1 MTMKTLPR
9 PKSSQVSMRTKDL
22 MEVPPSVVPEDTTID
37 EAASAMWEGNIGSVI
52 VVDKAGV
59 MVGILTERD
68 VLFSVTKAL
77 TGKGVPVSSIMSKTS
92 LKASPNENI
101 VTAVDRMTKAN
112 VRHLPVVDKE
122 GKPLGMISMRDAMS
136 ISEPLL
142 KFVLHSTRK
151 AKHIEETGEPT
162 ETPD

>member
-1 MTMKTLPR
+1 MK
-9 PKSSQVSMRTKDL
+9 TKDL
-22 MEVPPSVVPEDTTID
+22 MEVPPTVISESATID

-52 VVDKAGV
+52 IVDKDGV

-68 VLFSVTKAL
+68 VLFSVTKSL
-77 TGKGVPVSSIMSKTS
+77 TGKGIPVSSIMSKTS

-112 VRHLPVVDKE
+112 VRHLPVVTKE
-122 GKPLGMISMRDAMS
+122 GVPVGMISMRDAMS

-142 KFVLHSTRK
+142 KFVLNSARK
-151 AKHIEETGEPT
+151 SRQDTEP
-162 ETPD
+162 ESS

>member
-1 MTMKTLPR
+1 VRVRTLPR
-9 PKSSQVSMRTKDL
+9 AKSSRVSMKTKDL
-22 MEVPPSVVPEDTTID
+22 MEVPPTVVPEDATID

-68 VLFSVTKAL
+68 VLFSVTKSL
-77 TGKGVPVSSIMSKTS
+77 TGKGIPVSSIMSKTS

-101 VTAVDRMTKAN
+101 VTAVDRMTRAN
-112 VRHLPVVDKE
+112 VRHLPVVSKE
-122 GKPLGMISMRDAMS
+122 GVPLGMISMRDAMS

-142 KFVLHSTRK
+142 KFVLNSARK
-151 AKHIEETGEPT
+151 QQAGAETEAS
-162 ETPD
+162 

>member
-1 MTMKTLPR
+1 MPK
-9 PKSSQVSMRTKDL
+9 PKSSQVSMKTKDL
-22 MEVPPSVVPEDTTID
+22 MEVPPTVVPEDTTID
-37 EAASAMWEGNIGSVI
+37 EAASVMWEGNIGSVI

-68 VLFSVTKAL
+68 VLFSVTKSL

-101 VTAVDRMTKAN
+101 ITAVDRMTKAN
-112 VRHLPVVDKE
+112 VRHLPVVSKE
-122 GKPLGMISMRDAMS
+122 GIPLGMISMRDAMS

-151 AKHIEETGEPT
+151 KRPAEEPEN
-162 ETPD
+162 